1 MSELVF
7 AKQFLTALDSRPIK
21 LSSDHIADPRS
32 YPASNAYTLPRLPP
46 GHPSKPLRKSPT
58 NPAATSHSITLK
70 PLKPSQPTITLPSQ
84 PPSTSIY
91 DLKAAYA
98 AQTSTDIAK
107 IKVLYKKKPVADSKI
122 LSELAGDNVGA
133 ALEFGVMILG
143 GGVGGTPVGTPPVE
157 IPQPLMGE
165 KEVGAVA
172 QGPSGAEELRTEEF
186 WRDLKGFLVQR
197 LRDEGEGERWAKA
210 FRGVWEKEG

>member
-32 YPASNAYTLPRLPP
+32 YPASNAYTLPRLPSN
-46 GHPSKPLRKSPT
+46 HPSKPRRKSPT
-58 NPAATSHSITLK
+58 SATSGLTITLK
-70 PLKPSQPTITLPSQ
+70 PLKASHPTISLPSQ
-84 PPSTSIY
+84 PLSTSVY

-98 AQTSTDIAK
+98 AQTSTDVAK
-107 IKVLYKKKPVADSKI
+107 IKVLYKKKPAPDSKT
-122 LSELAGDNVGA
+122 LSDFAGDGGEA
-133 ALEFGVMILG
+133 GLEFGVMVMGAL
-143 GGVGGTPVGTPPVE
+143 GGTPVGSPAVE
-157 IPQPLMGE
+157 IPQPVMGEE

-172 QGPSGAEELRTEEF
+172 QGPSGAEELKTEEF
-186 WRDLKGFLVQR
+186 WGDLKGFLVQR